1 MNNRGRIQI
10 VVCLLLFMPSSI
22 SVNAKTSN
30 NVEIIVNEPQYSFTS
45 EQPLVIDDEA
55 KLAAYEL
62 ELSIRLRPLLDSGE
76 YGQAYQEIL
85 AFGGEPSAARLLL
98 SAQLLS
104 LDGNYDAAIVE
115 YKAAIKK
122 MPNLRRAHAGLG
134 TLYLLTERHKL
145 ARERLS
151 KAVSL
156 GANDVQTFA
165 QLGYLNHKLY
175 NPWSAI
181 KAYQHALMLDPDN
194 RQWQSGLLAVLVASG
209 NVTSAGALVDELL
222 QTDPS
227 AVALWQQRANLA
239 MQSQNMPRALSSLET
254 AIRLGDD
261 NPQNRLAAALLHM
274 REQNYVRA
282 TQLLNENI
290 IKAGM
295 GATELYPLV
304 VWLLRQ
310 DAIANAALLIEAVDQ
325 INARA
330 TNRQRSLITE
340 MQGRLALA
348 RDNSDKAV
356 SLLRQAIDFDSAN
369 GEALLRLAR
378 LHLARDELTRALLM
392 FQRAETIEA
401 TRKFAMLGSA
411 QVAIES
417 REYTKALNLV
427 RKIQQQFPGS
437 YELDGYVQSLAS
449 LHSAKQSSE

>member
-1 MNNRGRIQI
+1 
-10 VVCLLLFMPSSI
+10 
-22 SVNAKTSN
+22 
-30 NVEIIVNEPQYSFTS
+30 
-45 EQPLVIDDEA
+45 
-55 KLAAYEL
+55 
-62 ELSIRLRPLLDSGE
+62 
-76 YGQAYQEIL
+76 
-85 AFGGEPSAARLLL
+85 
-98 SAQLLS
+98 
-104 LDGNYDAAIVE
+104 
-115 YKAAIKK
+115 
-122 MPNLRRAHAGLG
+122 
-134 TLYLLTERHKL
+134 
-145 ARERLS
+145 
-151 KAVSL
+151 
-156 GANDVQTFA
+156 
-165 QLGYLNHKLY
+165 
-175 NPWSAI
+175 
-181 KAYQHALMLDPDN
+181 
-194 RQWQSGLLAVLVASG
+194 
-209 NVTSAGALVDELL
+209 
-222 QTDPS
+222 
-227 AVALWQQRANLA
+227 